1 MANDLSNKYFV
12 KRQESDSWQDVT
24 TLFDGIKILSIKGFN
39 EEGESVNVYSE
50 QWVNSQTEDFLVTT
64 KDENDND
71 VVIRKNVDLEMTFIA
86 GSRYSANGNVDTQTV
101 YDLFKDYIC
110 KHGDFY
116 IKSSYSGKFAHVV
129 CLKGLKPTTEK
140 LHRGNNSYIIATTT
154 LHTIDSVSKSDI

>member
-1 MANDLSNKYFV
+1 MVNDLSNKYFV

-24 TLFDGIKILSIKGFN
+24 MLFDGIKILSTKGFN

-71 VVIRKNVDLEMTFIA
+71 VVIRKNVDLEMTFIV
-86 GSRYSANGNVDTQTV
+86 GTRYSANKNIDTQSV
-101 YDLFKDYIC
+101 YNAFKDYIC

-116 IKSSYSGKFAHVV
+116 IKSAYSGKYAHVV
-129 CLKGLKPTTEK
+129 CLKGVKPTTEK
-140 LHRGNNSYIIATTT
+140 LHRGNNSYILATAT
-154 LHTIDSVSKSDI
+154 LHTLEPPTVSI

>member
-1 MANDLSNKYFV
+1 MVNDLSNKYFV

-86 GSRYSANGNVDTQTV
+86 GSRYSASGNVDTQTV

-116 IKSSYSGKFAHVV
+116 IKSLYSGKYAHVV

-140 LHRGNNSYIIATTT
+140 LHRGNKSYIMATAT
-154 LHTIDSVSKSDI
+154 LHTLDSVSKSDI

>member
-1 MANDLSNKYFV
+1 MVNDLSNKYFV

-64 KDENDND
+64 KDENNND

-86 GSRYSANGNVDTQTV
+86 GSRYSASGNVDTQTV

-116 IKSSYSGKFAHVV
+116 IKSLYSGKYAHVV
-129 CLKGLKPTTEK
+129 CLKGLKPTAEK
-140 LHRGNNSYIIATTT
+140 LHRGNNSYIMATAT
-154 LHTIDSVSKSDI
+154 LHTLDSV

>member
-1 MANDLSNKYFV
+1 MVNDLSNKYFV

-86 GSRYSANGNVDTQTV
+86 GSRYSASGNVDTQTV

-116 IKSSYSGKFAHVV
+116 IKSLYSGKYAHVV

-140 LHRGNNSYIIATTT
+140 LHRGNKSYIMATAT
-154 LHTIDSVSKSDI
+154 LHTLDSV

>member
-1 MANDLSNKYFV
+1 MANNLSNKYFV

-116 IKSSYSGKFAHVV
+116 IKSSYSGKFARVV

-154 LHTIDSVSKSDI
+154 LHTLDSVSKSDI

>member
-1 MANDLSNKYFV
+1 MVNDLSNKYFV

-24 TLFDGIKILSIKGFN
+24 MLFDGIKILSIKGFN

-71 VVIRKNVDLEMTFIA
+71 VVIRKNVDLEMTFIV
-86 GSRYSANGNVDTQTV
+86 GTRYSANKNIDTQSV
-101 YDLFKDYIC
+101 YNAFKDYIC

-116 IKSSYSGKFAHVV
+116 IKSAYSGKYAHVV
-129 CLKGLKPTTEK
+129 CLKGVKPTTEK
-140 LHRGNNSYIIATTT
+140 LHRGNNSYILATAT
-154 LHTIDSVSKSDI
+154 LHTLEPPTVSI

>member
-86 GSRYSANGNVDTQTV
+86 GSRYSASGNVDTQTV

-116 IKSSYSGKFAHVV
+116 IKSLYSGKYAHVV

-140 LHRGNNSYIIATTT
+140 LHRGNNSYIMATAT
-154 LHTIDSVSKSDI
+154 LHTLDSV

>member
-1 MANDLSNKYFV
+1 MANNLSNKYFV

-86 GSRYSANGNVDTQTV
+86 GSRYSANGNVDTQNV

-116 IKSSYSGKFAHVV
+116 IKSSYSGKYAHVV

-140 LHRGNNSYIIATTT
+140 LHRGNNSYIMATAT
-154 LHTIDSVSKSDI
+154 LHTLDSVSKSDI

>member
-24 TLFDGIKILSIKGFN
+24 TLFDGIKILSIKGLN

-71 VVIRKNVDLEMTFIA
+71 VIIRKNVDLEMTFIA
-86 GSRYSANGNVDTQTV
+86 GSRYSVSGNIDTQTV

-116 IKSSYSGKFAHVV
+116 IKSLYSGKYAHVV
-129 CLKGLKPTTEK
+129 CLKGLKPIAEK
-140 LHRGNNSYIIATTT
+140 LHRGNNSYIMATAT
-154 LHTIDSVSKSDI
+154 LHTLDSVSKSDI

>member
-1 MANDLSNKYFV
+1 MAKDLSNKYFV

-50 QWVNSQTEDFLVTT
+50 QWINSQTEDFLVTT

-101 YDLFKDYIC
+101 YDSFKDYIC

-116 IKSSYSGKFAHVV
+116 IKSSYSGKYAHVV
-129 CLKGLKPTTEK
+129 CLKGIKPTTEK
-140 LHRGNNSYIIATTT
+140 LHRGNNSYIMATAT
-154 LHTIDSVSKSDI
+154 LHTLDSVSKSDI

>member
-1 MANDLSNKYFV
+1 MVNDLSNKYFV

-86 GSRYSANGNVDTQTV
+86 GSRYSASGNVDTQTV

-116 IKSSYSGKFAHVV
+116 IKSLYSGKFAHVV

-140 LHRGNNSYIIATTT
+140 LHRGNKSYIMATAT
-154 LHTIDSVSKSDI
+154 LHTLDSV

>member
-1 MANDLSNKYFV
+1 MAQDLSNKYFV

>member
-1 MANDLSNKYFV
+1 MANNLSNKYFV

-86 GSRYSANGNVDTQTV
+86 GSRYSASGNVDTQNV

-116 IKSSYSGKFAHVV
+116 IKSSYSGKYAHVV

-140 LHRGNNSYIIATTT
+140 LHRGNNSYIMATAT
-154 LHTIDSVSKSDI
+154 LHTLDSVSKSDI